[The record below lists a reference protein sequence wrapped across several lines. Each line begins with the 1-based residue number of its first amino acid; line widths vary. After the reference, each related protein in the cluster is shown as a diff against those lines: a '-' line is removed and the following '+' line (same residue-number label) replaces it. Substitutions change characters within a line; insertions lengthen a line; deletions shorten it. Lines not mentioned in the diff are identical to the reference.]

1 MEVNAV
7 ISLKN
12 IAPVPETVELSGFQI
27 KVDSERYS
35 PRMVEALRTGEY
47 EAGERRICQ
56 EFFGAGDRVLEVG
69 SSIGA
74 VSLVLG
80 RTVGVENFIGYEAN
94 PELMPDA
101 LENFRANGL
110 LLTYHTAVLR
120 NRVRGGAGGL
130 VDFHINK
137 DFWISSLTWVR
148 ETVRTVQVPVLCLED
163 EIAKFQANCLMMDI
177 EGGEYDLLE
186 YADLNGI
193 QKIFMELHYWP
204 SRERANKMLRYL
216 INEGFTVDLDMTAG
230 HSLAL
235 VR

>member
-1 MEVNAV
+1 VNQEEMVA
-7 ISLKN
+7 
-12 IAPVPETVELSGFQI
+12 AQAETVELSGFKI
-27 KVDSERYS
+27 KVDSQRYS

-56 EFFGAGDRVLEVG
+56 EFFSAGDRVLEVG

-80 RTVGVENFIGYEAN
+80 RTVGVENFIGFEAN
-94 PELMPDA
+94 PELMADA
-101 LENFRANGL
+101 QENFRANGL
-110 LLTYHTAVLR
+110 PLTYHTAVLR
-120 NRVRGGAGGL
+120 NRVRGGGDCV

-137 DFWISSLTWVR
+137 DFWISSLTRVR
-148 ETVRTVQVPVLCLED
+148 ETIRTVQVPVFCLEE
-163 EIAKFQANCLMMDI
+163 EISRFHANCLMMDI

-186 YADLNGI
+186 YAELNGI
-193 QKIFMELHYWP
+193 EKIFMELHYWP
-204 SRERANKMLRYL
+204 SRDRANRMLRYL